1 MQSHNCSIDTTHVPL
16 LFHLTIPL
24 TYALR
29 SPQEAPVSG
38 EPQPEDMS
46 LTLTQ
51 SRMSGLDSLTGSGL
65 AREAQAVA
73 ANFQIQVP
81 HTQQEQSERG
91 SEQ

>member
-1 MQSHNCSIDTTHVPL
+1 M
-16 LFHLTIPL
+16 
-24 TYALR
+24 
-29 SPQEAPVSG
+29 SG
-38 EPQPEDMS
+38 ETEDMS

-81 HTQQEQSERG
+81 HMQQESVLRIRDILVRIRIRA
-91 SEQ
+91 SD

>member
-1 MQSHNCSIDTTHVPL
+1 MRITVRLIPPTFPL
-16 LFHLTIPL
+16 PCHLTIPL
-24 TYALR
+24 IYVFR

-38 EPQPEDMS
+38 EAQPEDMS

-81 HTQQEQSERG
+81 YTQQEQSERI
-91 SEQ
+91 

>member
-1 MQSHNCSIDTTHVPL
+1 
-16 LFHLTIPL
+16 
-24 TYALR
+24 
-29 SPQEAPVSG
+29 VSG
-38 EPQPEDMS
+38 EPEDMS

-81 HTQQEQSERG
+81 YTQQESVLRFRDILVRIRIRACD
-91 SEQ
+91 

>member
-1 MQSHNCSIDTTHVPL
+1 M
-16 LFHLTIPL
+16 
-24 TYALR
+24 
-29 SPQEAPVSG
+29 SG
-38 EPQPEDMS
+38 EPEDMS

-81 HTQQEQSERG
+81 YTQQESVLRFRDILVRIRIRACD
-91 SEQ
+91 

>member
-1 MQSHNCSIDTTHVPL
+1 V
-16 LFHLTIPL
+16 F
-24 TYALR
+24 R

-81 HTQQEQSERG
+81 VHAVGTIREDLNSRVQLV
-91 SEQ
+91 

>member
-1 MQSHNCSIDTTHVPL
+1 M
-16 LFHLTIPL
+16 
-24 TYALR
+24 
-29 SPQEAPVSG
+29 SG
-38 EPQPEDMS
+38 EPEDMS

-81 HTQQEQSERG
+81 YTQQESVLQISDIVV
-91 SEQ
+91 